1 MTDMDPAASA
11 AAPQVN
17 DDDPDTTGADVTAM
31 RSAIEQADRLIE
43 KNRQA
48 GALLVDLKRSLVMRL
63 LRVQYPNLSIT
74 DEAKL
79 LKGYGVQLP
88 KK

>member
-1 MTDMDPAASA
+1 MSHDSIGSSMT
-11 AAPQVN
+11 
-17 DDDPDTTGADVTAM
+17 TTTEDVTGPDVTAL
-31 RSAIEQADRLIE
+31 RAAVEKADRLIE
-43 KNRQA
+43 KNREA

-63 LRVQYPNLSIT
+63 LRTQYPSLSIT
-74 DEAKL
+74 EEAKL

>member
-1 MTDMDPAASA
+1 MTTKTED
-11 AAPQVN
+11 V
-17 DDDPDTTGADVTAM
+17 TGPDVTAL
-31 RSAIEQADRLIE
+31 RAAVEKADRLIE
-43 KNRQA
+43 KNREA
-48 GALLVDLKRSLVMRL
+48 GALLVDLKRSLVLRL
-63 LRVQYPNLSIT
+63 LHTQYPSLSIT

>member
-1 MTDMDPAASA
+1 MTALTATMTTKT
-11 AAPQVN
+11 
-17 DDDPDTTGADVTAM
+17 DDATGPDVTAM
-31 RSAIEQADRLIE
+31 RSAIEQVDRLID

-48 GALLVDLKRSLVMRL
+48 GALLVDLKRSLVLRL
-63 LRVQYPNLSIT
+63 LRAQYPHLSVT

>member
-1 MTDMDPAASA
+1 MT
-11 AAPQVN
+11 
-17 DDDPDTTGADVTAM
+17 TTTEDVTGPDVTAL
-31 RSAIEQADRLIE
+31 RAAVEKADRLIE
-43 KNRQA
+43 KNREA

-63 LRVQYPNLSIT
+63 LRTQYPSLSIT
-74 DEAKL
+74 EEAKL